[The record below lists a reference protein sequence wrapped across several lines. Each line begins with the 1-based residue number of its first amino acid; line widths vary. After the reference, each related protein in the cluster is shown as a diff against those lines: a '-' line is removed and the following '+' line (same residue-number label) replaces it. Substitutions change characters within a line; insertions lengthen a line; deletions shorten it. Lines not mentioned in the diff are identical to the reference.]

1 MRQGEPVIEESRAV
15 EDVHHLR
22 LMALLHELVRE
33 KGNRGAASALGLDPR
48 TVASCMKTGRLSWR
62 VREALEQGL
71 QSGAGS
77 AAARQRKR
85 NDSLEGRIEGW
96 EGKLRSG
103 LDEIR
108 AAVAGEVE
116 ALREEQAK
124 AMRHVE
130 RRLVRLEAGRSAQD
144 GMERTSPTGA
154 EPEPSKR
161 RYVRPR
167 THPQLVTLEAE
178 PDEDLVY
185 GDATPVIVEWR
196 GVRAEFLKTLK
207 TGTTLHRTEVQE
219 PMLELEIAIVGEH
232 ELTLPPASFPW
243 DEFDRRD
250 QLWERTQ
257 DLKRVRA
264 EPERERAL
272 LRRWLRRVFTFG
284 LWRNSHSVV
293 KVADGRAG
301 PG

>member
-1 MRQGEPVIEESRAV
+1 
-15 EDVHHLR
+15 
-22 LMALLHELVRE
+22 
-33 KGNRGAASALGLDPR
+33 
-48 TVASCMKTGRLSWR
+48 MKTGRLSWR

-85 NDSLEGRIEGW
+85 NDALEGRIEGW
-96 EGKLRSG
+96 EGKLRSC
-103 LDEIR
+103 LEDVR
-108 AAVAGEVE
+108 TSVAGEVKV
-116 ALREEQAK
+116 LREEHAK
-124 AMRHVE
+124 SMRYVE
-130 RRLVRLEAGRSAQD
+130 RRLVRLETGRSAQD

-167 THPQLVTLEAE
+167 TYPQLVTQEAE

-196 GVRAEFLKTLK
+196 RVRAEFLKTRI
-207 TGTTLHRTEVQE
+207 TLDRTEVQE
-219 PMLELEIAIVGEH
+219 PMLEMELAIVGEH

-250 QLWERTQ
+250 KVWERTQ

-264 EPERERAL
+264 ERNRAL
-272 LRRWLRRVFTFG
+272 LRRWLRRVLTFG
-284 LWRNSHSVV
+284 LWR
-293 KVADGRAG
+293 K
-301 PG
+301 

>member
-1 MRQGEPVIEESRAV
+1 MRQAEPFIEDSSVV

-22 LMALLHELVRE
+22 LTALLHELVRT
-33 KGNRGAASALGLDPR
+33 KGNRGAASALGIDPR
-48 TVASCMKTGRLSWR
+48 TVASCMKTRRLSWR

-85 NDSLEGRIEGW
+85 NDALEGRIEEM

-103 LDEIR
+103 MEDVR
-108 AAVAGEVE
+108 ADVAGKVE

-124 AMRHVE
+124 AMQHVE

-144 GMERTSPTGA
+144 GIERTSPTGA

-167 THPQLVTLEAE
+167 TYPQLVTQEAE

-185 GDATPVIVEWR
+185 GDATPAIVEWR
-196 GVRAEFLKTLK
+196 KVR
-207 TGTTLHRTEVQE
+207 
-219 PMLELEIAIVGEH
+219 P
-232 ELTLPPASFPW
+232 S
-243 DEFDRRD
+243 
-250 QLWERTQ
+250 
-257 DLKRVRA
+257 
-264 EPERERAL
+264 
-272 LRRWLRRVFTFG
+272 
-284 LWRNSHSVV
+284 S
-293 KVADGRAG
+293 
-301 PG
+301 

>member
-77 AAARQRKR
+77 AAARQRER
-85 NDSLEGRIEGW
+85 NDALEGRIEGW

-103 LDEIR
+103 LDEVR

-144 GMERTSPTGA
+144 GMERTSPTG
-154 EPEPSKR
+154 
-161 RYVRPR
+161 
-167 THPQLVTLEAE
+167 
-178 PDEDLVY
+178 
-185 GDATPVIVEWR
+185 R
-196 GVRAEFLKTLK
+196 GA
-207 TGTTLHRTEVQE
+207 
-219 PMLELEIAIVGEH
+219 
-232 ELTLPPASFPW
+232 
-243 DEFDRRD
+243 
-250 QLWERTQ
+250 
-257 DLKRVRA
+257 
-264 EPERERAL
+264 
-272 LRRWLRRVFTFG
+272 
-284 LWRNSHSVV
+284 
-293 KVADGRAG
+293 
-301 PG
+301 

>member
-1 MRQGEPVIEESRAV
+1 MRHTEPVIEESRAV

-22 LMALLHELVRE
+22 LMSLLHELVRT
-33 KGNRGAASALGLDPR
+33 KGNRGAASALGIDPR

-85 NDSLEGRIEGW
+85 NDALEGRIEGW
-96 EGKLRSG
+96 EGKLRSS
-103 LDEIR
+103 LEDVR
-108 AAVAGEVE
+108 TSVAGEVKV
-116 ALREEQAK
+116 LREEHAK
-124 AMRHVE
+124 SMRYVE

-154 EPEPSKR
+154 EPEPTKR

-167 THPQLVTLEAE
+167 TYPQLVTPEAE

-196 GVRAEFLKTLK
+196 SVRAEFLKTR
-207 TGTTLHRTEVQE
+207 TTLDRTEVQE
-219 PMLELEIAIVGEH
+219 PMLEMEIALVGEH

-250 QLWERTQ
+250 KVWERTQ

-264 EPERERAL
+264 ERNRAL
-272 LRRWLRRVFTFG
+272 LRRWLRRVLTVG
-284 LWRNSHSVV
+284 LWRN
-293 KVADGRAG
+293 
-301 PG
+301 

>member
-1 MRQGEPVIEESRAV
+1 MCNRGKPSYVNRRHVTRMPTASSANSVTATTPRVRAIRLV
-15 EDVHHLR
+15 LRCAARSLRYASGIEDV
-22 LMALLHELVRE
+22 
-33 KGNRGAASALGLDPR
+33 
-48 TVASCMKTGRLSWR
+48 
-62 VREALEQGL
+62 
-71 QSGAGS
+71 
-77 AAARQRKR
+77 
-85 NDSLEGRIEGW
+85 
-96 EGKLRSG
+96 
-103 LDEIR
+103 R
-108 AAVAGEVE
+108 ADVAGKVA

-130 RRLVRLEAGRSAQD
+130 RRLVRLETGRSAQD
-144 GMERTSPTGA
+144 GIERTSPTGA

-167 THPQLVTLEAE
+167 TYPQLVTQEAE

-185 GDATPVIVEWR
+185 GDATPAIVEW
-196 GVRAEFLKTLK
+196 GKVRAEFLKT
-207 TGTTLHRTEVQE
+207 GTTLDRTEVQE

-264 EPERERAL
+264 ERERAL
-272 LRRWLRRVFTFG
+272 LRRWLRRVLAVG
-284 LWRNSHSVV
+284 LWRN
-293 KVADGRAG
+293 
-301 PG
+301 